1 MLEKSFALL
10 FFLKQSK
17 TEGAKKYIYLRIT
30 VDGHS
35 VEWST
40 KMQWYEDRWDQD
52 KGQATG
58 NKEDAKTINSFLGTL
73 ENKIFSARK
82 KLVDDDEF
90 ITAELIRDIVTGRTG
105 DRKLILQVFAQH
117 NKDMEELIGKDYAD
131 GTLTCFTTTYDHAQT
146 FILWQY
152 RAEDMDIR
160 KLDYYFMERFSFWLK
175 TVKGCNHNTTMKY
188 IANFK
193 KIVLICVKNKWLPA
207 DPFPD
212 FELTR
217 REVIRHPLTQLEL
230 DKIIKKD
237 FQNERLSI
245 VRDIF
250 VFSCYTGLAYADVK
264 KLTRTEI
271 ITGVDGELWIST
283 YRQKTETQCAIPLLP
298 VAKQILD
305 RYANHPKCVNE
316 FKVLPTLSNQK
327 MNAYLKE
334 IADLCGINKL
344 LTFHLAR
351 YTFATTITLSNGVPI
366 ETVSKML
373 GHTTLKQTL
382 HYAKI
387 LHTKISTDMA
397 PLREKFAVA
406 ISEPETEL
414 TGTTPEPP
422 KSSKVVPTY
431 NYVLVA

>member
-1 MLEKSFALL
+1 MLETSFSSLY
-10 FFLKQSK
+10 FLKH
-17 TEGAKKYIYLRIT
+17 TGNEPKKYVYLRIT
-30 VDGHS
+30 VDGHP

-40 KMQWYEDRWDQD
+40 KMKWYEDRWDQE
-52 KGQATG
+52 KCRATG
-58 NKEDAKTINSFLGTL
+58 NKQDAQTINSFLDSL
-73 ENKIFSARK
+73 ENKIFKARK
-82 KLVDDDEF
+82 RLIDDDEF
-90 ITAELIRDIVTGRTG
+90 ITAEVLRDVVTGKSG
-105 DRKLILQVFAQH
+105 NRKLILEVFTQH
-117 NKDMEELIGKDYAD
+117 NSDMEKLIGKDYAD
-131 GTLTCFTTTYDHAQT
+131 GTLTCFSTTYDHAKA

-152 RAEDMDIR
+152 GAEDKDIR

-188 IANFK
+188 VANFK

-212 FELTR
+212 FELSR
-217 REVIRHPLTQLEL
+217 KAVYRQPLTQTEL
-230 DKIIKKD
+230 NKIIKKD
-237 FQNERLSI
+237 FQNDRLRH
-245 VRDIF
+245 VRDVF

-264 KLTRTEI
+264 KLTSSEI
-271 ITGVDGELWIST
+271 ITGVDGKLWIST

-298 VAKQILD
+298 VAKQLVD
-305 RYANHPKCVNE
+305 NYANHPKCANE
-316 FKVLPTLSNQK
+316 LKVLPTLSNQK

-334 IADLCGINKL
+334 IADLCGIDKL

-387 LHTKISTDMA
+387 LHTKISADMA
-397 PLREKFAVA
+397 PLREKFAIA
-406 ISEPETEL
+406 A
-414 TGTTPEPP
+414 PEPDADCVETVLVKPTSTFP
-422 KSSKVVPTY
+422 KYS
-431 NYVLVA
+431 YVLVAS